1 MLWAIRCDV
10 AFSMVVVQEAAGKV
24 VVLLIVRVLVGSN
37 ELCSELMAPLRFHV
51 LAQ

>member
-1 MLWAIRCDV
+1 MLRAVRCDV

-37 ELCSELMAPLRFHV
+37 ELCSELLAPLRSHS
-51 LAQ
+51 LTQ